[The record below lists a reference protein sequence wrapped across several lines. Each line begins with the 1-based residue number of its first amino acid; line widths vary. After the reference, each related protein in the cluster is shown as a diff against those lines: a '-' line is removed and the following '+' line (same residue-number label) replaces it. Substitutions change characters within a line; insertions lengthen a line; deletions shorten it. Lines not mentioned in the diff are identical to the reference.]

1 MEQKKDRLHKVMVLG
16 ATPAGISAV
25 NKLGELGIPVT
36 LVDTE
41 PDLDEKLRREE
52 WRLPSGVPLNYAH
65 RPGLLRIFRNPRITC
80 ILPAEVTAVKHNLQG
95 FSVTIKPGATYV
107 NAERC
112 LLCGKCEAICPVTQ
126 DDGTKAVSSTNR
138 MRLPGRAVIDKRQ
151 MPLCQANC
159 PLNVNVQAYVAL
171 TRAGKYRE
179 ALDVIRADNV
189 LPSVCGRIC
198 THPCEAACRRG
209 DVDGSVSVRAIKRFL
224 ADQEDPKDAERWRT
238 IKPSETRPE
247 KIAIIGSGPAGIA
260 AAAELARNGFKV
272 TVFEKEK
279 KLGGML
285 QYGIG
290 EHRLPRDVL
299 DKEIDAIKHWGV
311 QFKTDSTI
319 DLKKDLKS
327 LAKKYKAVIITTGT
341 WADRKLG
348 IPGEDLTGIRG
359 CVDYLTAY
367 HRGEATAPAGKIAVI
382 GDGNSAFDLARTLV
396 RQGGDVTLVSWFPE
410 SMITADEEE
419 VKGAIEEGIKFLYSC
434 QTVEFKGK
442 KGNISAL
449 SLARTEPGKK
459 DAKGIAW
466 PVIVTGEKSVDR
478 PFDAAFVAVGQKS
491 PLENLF
497 DFTVSEKGTV
507 VTDNDFKTNIEGIYA
522 AGDTVSG
529 PASVVSA
536 MAQGRRAAGTVIYDI
551 TGKKPAFMET
561 GVHPS
566 RPREC
571 DFPAI
576 PSNLKTISRAE
587 MSEIA
592 PSERCRNF
600 HEVAQGLNVSQTALE
615 SERCLQCGVCSQ
627 CLECL
632 EACGPIG
639 AIEHFKAAE
648 EIIEHVG
655 VLIIADPSMSTKIT
669 GDDVIRA
676 YGTPS
681 SKPDVYAMMV
691 RGFAAAAGAME
702 MLSGSLQRSRGFGTS
717 SLSPDQGV
725 LPAVRVGVFACR
737 CNDSLGW
744 MPEMD
749 AFIRNLENTPDI
761 VHAETVLSACVPEGT
776 AQIVR
781 TIREKGITRVVL
793 ASCVCCPL
801 NFVCSSCT
809 DQKSRLKNALFNGT
823 GISRAMVETCNLRG
837 EVLRLISTDPVSAVS
852 DFKGLIDRSVERS
865 RKLSQHRE
873 AARNYNFTTAVIGD
887 SEGALNSATILA
899 RSGFEVVLFRTK
911 PMDSEGTE
919 IPSALHLIH
928 DAKVTEVSGTLGDF
942 RISFQSGDTVQ
953 TLQAGSIIM
962 GDRTRKTIPFTR
974 MKDQPHFQIQAG
986 IQHKDDPGRP
996 FLYPGFTSIPG
1007 LLLSDPPNIQ
1017 GSKLQKGAAAAM
1029 LAAVIMP
1036 RGARQSKGYTVNI
1049 NPDICRGC
1057 GRCVNIC
1064 PYCAISMR
1072 ENGIGGYHAVVDE
1085 AFCKGCGNCTSVCP
1099 SNAADSP
1106 YRNQA
1111 FFEEIIEELLVQP

>member
-1 MEQKKDRLHKVMVLG
+1 MNQKKDRLNKVMVIG
-16 ATPAGISAV
+16 ATPSGISAV

-41 PDLDEKLRREE
+41 PDLDEKLRQEP
-52 WRLPSGVPLNYAH
+52 WRLDSGVPFNYAH
-65 RPGLLRIFRNPRITC
+65 RPGLLRILRNPAITC
-80 ILPAEVTAVKHNLQG
+80 ILPAEVTSVKHSLQG
-95 FSVTIKPGATYV
+95 FSVTIHHGATYV

-112 LLCGKCEAICPVTQ
+112 LLCGKCEDICPVSL
-126 DDGTKAVSSTNR
+126 DGGGKAVSAHNR

-171 TRAGKYRE
+171 TKAGKYRE
-179 ALDVIRADNV
+179 ALDVIRQDNV

-238 IKPSETRPE
+238 TKPAEARPE
-247 KIAIIGSGPAGIA
+247 KIAIIGSGPAGLA

-279 KLGGML
+279 KTGGML

-290 EHRLPRDVL
+290 EHRLPREIL
-299 DKEIDAIKHWGV
+299 DKEIDAIKRWGV
-311 QFKTDSTI
+311 QFKTGSSV

-327 LAKKYKAVIITTGT
+327 LAKKFNAVIIATGT
-341 WADRKLG
+341 WADRKLT
-348 IPGEDLTGIRG
+348 IPGEDLAGIRG

-410 SMITADEEE
+410 SMITADDEE
-419 VKGAIEEGIKFLYSC
+419 VKGAIEEGIKFLHSC

-442 KGNISAL
+442 KGSLTAL
-449 SLARTEPGKK
+449 SLAPTKPGKK

-466 PVIVTGEKSVDR
+466 PVIVPGEQAVDH
-478 PFDAAFVAVGQKS
+478 PFDAAFVAVGQKG

-497 DFTVSEKGTV
+497 DITVSEKGTV

-522 AGDTVSG
+522 AGDAVSG

-561 GVHPS
+561 GSYPS
-566 RPREC
+566 RPCEC

-587 MSEIA
+587 MPEIE

-600 HEVAQGLNVSQTALE
+600 HEVAKGLNVSQTALE

-632 EACGPIG
+632 EVCGSIG
-639 AIEHFKAAE
+639 AIEHFNVAE
-648 EIIEHVG
+648 EITEHVG
-655 VLIIADPSMSTKIT
+655 VLILADPSMALKIT
-669 GDDVIRA
+669 GDDVIKTFGPGA
-676 YGTPS
+676 AQL
-681 SKPDVYAMMV
+681 DVNAMMV

-702 MLSGSLQRSRGFGTS
+702 ILSGSLQRSRGFGIT

-725 LPAVRVGVFACR
+725 LKAVRVGVFACR

-749 AFIRNLENTPDI
+749 AYIKSLENTPDI

-809 DQKSRLKNALFNGT
+809 DQKSRLKTALFNGT

-837 EVLRLISTDPVSAVS
+837 EVLRLVQSDPVSAVS
-852 DFKGLIDRSVERS
+852 AFKGLIDRSIDRS

-887 SEGALNSATILA
+887 SEGALNSASILA
-899 RSGFEVVLFRTK
+899 RSGFEVVLFRIK
-911 PMDSEGTE
+911 PMAGTVYD
-919 IPSALHLIH
+919 IPSTLHCIQ

-942 RISFQSGDTVQ
+942 RISFQSGDTVK

-962 GDRTRKTIPFTR
+962 GERTRKTLPFTR
-974 MKDQPHFQIQAG
+974 MKGQPHFPIEAG
-986 IQHKDDPGRP
+986 IQHKDDAGRP

-1007 LLLSDPPNIQ
+1007 LLLSDPPNVQ

-1029 LAAVIMP
+1029 LAAAIMP
-1036 RGARQSKGYTVNI
+1036 RGARQSKGYTVTI
-1049 NPDICRGC
+1049 NQDVCRGC
-1057 GRCVNIC
+1057 GRCVTIC
-1064 PYCAISMR
+1064 PYCAISMG
-1072 ENGIGGYHAVVDE
+1072 ENEIGGYYAVVDE

-1111 FFEEIIEELLVQP
+1111 FFEEIIEELLA